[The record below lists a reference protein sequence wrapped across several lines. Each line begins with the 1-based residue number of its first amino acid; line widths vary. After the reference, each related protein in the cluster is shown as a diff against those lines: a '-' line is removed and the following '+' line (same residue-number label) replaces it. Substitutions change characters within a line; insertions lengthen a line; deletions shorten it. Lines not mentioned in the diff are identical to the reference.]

1 MAGWREYKLKCVKS
15 ENFDF
20 THFLQIKV
28 IKNKD
33 KSLSLD
39 KSGKM
44 QENKEEV

>member
-44 QENKEEV
+44 